1 MICTVTTAGCAKMV
15 GSCCVAIAAPLHITS
30 IASSLQSRRFL
41 KGTGSAL
48 GVRSVVEALAQLIIQ
63 KSHIKVLGLYEF
75 VRDFGWAY
83 EWGLHP
89 WGGGGGGLSSDIK
102 MLLNEQ
108 ILYLKLIPVCCE
120 I

>member
-30 IASSLQSRRFL
+30 TASSLQSRRFL

-75 VRDFGWAY
+75 VRDFGWVY
-83 EWGLHP
+83 DWGLHP
-89 WGGGGGGLSSDIK
+89 GGGLSSDIK

-108 ILYLKLIPVCCE
+108 ILYLKLIPVYRE